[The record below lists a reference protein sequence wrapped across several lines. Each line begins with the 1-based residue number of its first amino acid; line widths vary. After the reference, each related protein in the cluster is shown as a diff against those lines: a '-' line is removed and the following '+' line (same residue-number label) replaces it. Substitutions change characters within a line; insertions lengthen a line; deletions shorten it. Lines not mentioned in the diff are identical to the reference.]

1 MIKKIETVWVT
12 GQFQALAPW
21 EPGQEAEFYSISFL
35 ARIVHQWYSL
45 SLLFPRI
52 PAVTPLI
59 CRRTAGRQVSEN
71 CLATYC
77 SVATSPGALPL
88 PPPSPGSQ
96 QPAGLPRSWHHPD
109 PEGRPVAEV
118 ASHVSH
124 LQPRV
129 FMFPACGIIFIQIL
143 QGCFMLRIWY
153 SLKCNSIRH
162 ESPS

>member
-1 MIKKIETVWVT
+1 MIPGSGRSPGRGK
-12 GQFQALAPW
+12 GQPIPVFLPGKSHGQRNLVGYSIGCSPWGHTESDTPW

-88 PPPSPGSQ
+88 PPPSPGTGSTIGILF
-96 QPAGLPRSWHHPD
+96 QPSL
-109 PEGRPVAEV
+109 
-118 ASHVSH
+118 
-124 LQPRV
+124 L
-129 FMFPACGIIFIQIL
+129 
-143 QGCFMLRIWY
+143 LRI
-153 SLKCNSIRH
+153 KVTPNT
-162 ESPS
+162 

>member
-1 MIKKIETVWVT
+1 MIKKKIETVWVT

-71 CLATYC
+71 CLAMYC

-88 PPPSPGSQ
+88 PLPSPGSQ

-118 ASHVSH
+118 ASHVSY

-129 FMFPACGIIFIQIL
+129 FMFPAVQRRKNLSTVLIFIL
-143 QGCFMLRIWY
+143 FSRAF
-153 SLKCNSIRH
+153 KN
-162 ESPS
+162 